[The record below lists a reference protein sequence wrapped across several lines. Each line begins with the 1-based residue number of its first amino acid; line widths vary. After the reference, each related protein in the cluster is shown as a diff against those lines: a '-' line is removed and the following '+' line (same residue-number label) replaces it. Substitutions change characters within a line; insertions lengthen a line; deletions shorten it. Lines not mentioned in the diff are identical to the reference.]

1 MAQEKK
7 ILGLL
12 MLLGLMALSA
22 CNPCYTL
29 AEGLCNCYESPQ
41 EKATCIA
48 GIGLAKQHQGYKWV
62 TDENICREA
71 IKANACECP
80 KFLAKEYDKC
90 GLYRPVGK

>member
-1 MAQEKK
+1 
-7 ILGLL
+7 

-41 EKATCIA
+41 EKAMCIA
-48 GIGLAKQHQGYKWV
+48 AIGMGKQHQGYKLI
-62 TDENICREA
+62 TDDNICREA
-71 IKANACECP
+71 TKPGACECRD
-80 KFLAKEYDKC
+80 FLNRNFEKC